1 LIVLKARFAARLF
14 NTTPR
19 CDGLEEP
26 HPREQGDQATM
37 INRRMAVAFCPSD
50 HCISGAPDANNTGTV
65 EVEGKS
71 RRLDLLGAVDFY
83 ASILAMATHDLRQPL
98 QVIISALELLARRIT
113 EKPEREHLDRGAEAS
128 AQLTEKLEQLTD
140 ALHLYRGSGRIEP
153 QPVRVKP
160 IFDRLGLQL
169 NGLAQRK
176 GIDFRA
182 LPTRTVIMSQPV
194 LLDGILRN
202 LARNALDHTSAGG
215 RVLVGCRRRAATVRI
230 EVHDTGEGIPQD
242 ELQSIFEPFF
252 RIDTARS
259 EGLGL
264 GLFIVRQAAD
274 CLGHWVEVRSTI
286 GHGSCFSVVAR
297 TASFDQGQ

>member
-1 LIVLKARFAARLF
+1 
-14 NTTPR
+14 
-19 CDGLEEP
+19 
-26 HPREQGDQATM
+26 M
-37 INRRMAVAFCPSD
+37 
-50 HCISGAPDANNTGTV
+50 
-65 EVEGKS
+65 
-71 RRLDLLGAVDFY
+71 
-83 ASILAMATHDLRQPL
+83 
-98 QVIISALELLARRIT
+98 
-113 EKPEREHLDRGAEAS
+113 
-128 AQLTEKLEQLTD
+128 
-140 ALHLYRGSGRIEP
+140 
-153 QPVRVKP
+153 
-160 IFDRLGLQL
+160 
-169 NGLAQRK
+169 
-176 GIDFRA
+176 
-182 LPTRTVIMSQPV
+182 IMSQPV

>member
-1 LIVLKARFAARLF
+1 
-14 NTTPR
+14 
-19 CDGLEEP
+19 
-26 HPREQGDQATM
+26 M
-37 INRRMAVAFCPSD
+37 INRGLAGGLCSPNYCIGPGSD
-50 HCISGAPDANNTGTV
+50 GHNNGTA
-65 EVEGKS
+65 EPEGKS
-71 RRLDLLGAVDFY
+71 QGRDLLRAVDFY

-140 ALHLYRGSGRIEP
+140 ALHLYRRSGRIEP
-153 QPVRVKP
+153 QPVRLKL

-215 RVLVGCRRRAATVRI
+215 RVLVGCRRRAAIVRI
-230 EVHDTGEGIPQD
+230 EVHDTGDGIPQG

-264 GLFIVRQAAD
+264 GLFIVRQAAE
-274 CLGHWVEVRSTI
+274 CLGHWIEVRSAI

-297 TASFDQGQ
+297 TASFDQGQPR